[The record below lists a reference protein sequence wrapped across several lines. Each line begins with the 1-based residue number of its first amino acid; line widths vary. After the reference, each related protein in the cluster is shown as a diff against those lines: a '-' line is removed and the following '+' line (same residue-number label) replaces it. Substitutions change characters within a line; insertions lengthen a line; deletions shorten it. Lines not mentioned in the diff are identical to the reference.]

1 MSKHQKE
8 MKMNKNRLN
17 IEDIIKN
24 SLLDQK
30 VLQKEYH
37 LFGKL
42 VYVQE
47 PFVGDINVQNI
58 IDEIEKT
65 IPSYLF
71 EEIDTVIVGTF
82 DFLDERDLEAI
93 YKDGAIYISNKII
106 NDRDLM
112 ENILHETAH
121 SLESS
126 MGFLIY
132 GDSELNSEFLGKRIR
147 LKSMLDAE
155 GIGTQYSFSNTEY
168 DPEFDQF
175 LYEKIGYPTLRAI
188 TNGLFHT
195 PYAIT
200 SLREYWASG
209 FEDYFLG
216 DRELLKRV
224 SPRLFNKIEGVI
236 THEY

>member
-1 MSKHQKE
+1 MLKHLKE
-8 MKMNKNRLN
+8 IIMNKNRIN

-30 VLQKEYH
+30 VLQKEYR

-47 PFVGDINVQNI
+47 PFVGDINVQNVI
-58 IDEIEKT
+58 EEIEQT
-65 IPSYLF
+65 IPPYLF
-71 EEIDTVIVGTF
+71 EEVDTIIVGTF

-93 YKDGAIYISNKII
+93 YKDGAIYISSRII
-106 NDRDLM
+106 NDKDLL

-126 MGFLIY
+126 MGYLIY
-132 GDSELNSEFLGKRIR
+132 GDSELNSEFLGKRMR
-147 LKSMLDAE
+147 LKSILDAKNIE
-155 GIGTQYSFSNTEY
+155 TQHDFSDTEY
-168 DPEFDQF
+168 NAEFDKF
-175 LYEKIGYPTLRAI
+175 LYEEIGYPTLRAL

-200 SLREYWASG
+200 SLGEYWASG

-216 DRELLKRV
+216 GRELLKRI

-236 THEY
+236 THEN

>member
-1 MSKHQKE
+1 MKHLKE
-8 MKMNKNRLN
+8 IRMNKSRLN
-17 IEDIIKN
+17 IEDIIKK
-24 SLLDQK
+24 SLIEQK
-30 VLQKEYH
+30 ALQKEYR

-47 PFVGDINVQNI
+47 PFVGDVNIQSVIEEVQNN
-58 IDEIEKT
+58 

-71 EEIDTVIVGTF
+71 EEVDTVIVGTF

-93 YKDGAIYISNKII
+93 YKDGAIYISSRII
-106 NDRDLM
+106 SDRDLL

-126 MGFLIY
+126 MGYLIY
-132 GDSELNSEFLGKRIR
+132 GDSELHSEFLGKRTR
-147 LKSMLDAE
+147 LKSILAAADIE
-155 GIGTQYSFSNTEY
+155 TPYDFSNTEY
-168 DPEFDQF
+168 DPDFDTF
-175 LYEKIGYPTLRAI
+175 LYEEIGYPALRAL
-188 TNGLFHT
+188 TDGLFHT

-209 FEDYFLG
+209 FEDYFVG
-216 DRELLKRV
+216 DRKLLKII

>member
-1 MSKHQKE
+1 
-8 MKMNKNRLN
+8 MNKNRLN
-17 IEDIIKN
+17 IEDIIKK
-24 SLLDQK
+24 SLTEQK
-30 VLQKEYH
+30 TLQKEYH

-47 PFVGDINVQNI
+47 PFVGDVNI
-58 IDEIEKT
+58 QSVIEEIESS

-93 YKDGAIYISNKII
+93 YKDGAIYISSRII
-106 NDRDLM
+106 NNRDLL

-126 MGFLIY
+126 IGYFIY
-132 GDSELNSEFLGKRIR
+132 GDSELSSEFLGKRIR
-147 LKSMLDAE
+147 LKSILAAS
-155 GIGTQYSFSNTEY
+155 GIETQYNFSDTEY
-168 DPEFDQF
+168 NPDFDMF
-175 LYEKIGYPTLRAI
+175 LYEEIGYPTLRAL
-188 TNGLFHT
+188 TDGLFHT

-216 DRELLKRV
+216 DRELLKRI
-224 SPRLFNKIEGVI
+224 SPRLFSKIEGVI

>member
-1 MSKHQKE
+1 
-8 MKMNKNRLN
+8 MNKNRLN

-30 VLQKEYH
+30 ALQKEYR

-47 PFVGDINVQNI
+47 PFAGDVSVQNVI
-58 IDEIEKT
+58 EEIEQT

-71 EEIDTVIVGTF
+71 EEIDTIIVGTF

-93 YKDGAIYISNKII
+93 YKDGAIYISNRII
-106 NDRDLM
+106 NDRDLI

-121 SLESS
+121 SLENS
-126 MGFLIY
+126 MGYLIY
-132 GDSELNSEFLGKRIR
+132 GDSELNSEFLGKRMR
-147 LKSMLDAE
+147 LKSILDGE
-155 GIGTQYSFSNTEY
+155 GIEIQHNFSDTEY
-168 DPEFDQF
+168 NSEFDKF
-175 LYEKIGYPTLRAI
+175 LYEEIGYPTLRAL

-216 DRELLKRV
+216 DRELLKRI
-224 SPRLFNKIEGVI
+224 SPRLFNKIEEVI
-236 THEY
+236 THDH

>member
-1 MSKHQKE
+1 MLRHLKE
-8 MKMNKNRLN
+8 IKMNKNRLN

-30 VLQKEYH
+30 ALQKEYR

-47 PFVGDINVQNI
+47 PFAGDVSVQNVI
-58 IDEIEKT
+58 EEIEQT

-71 EEIDTVIVGTF
+71 EEIDTIIVGTF

-93 YKDGAIYISNKII
+93 YKDGAIYISNRII
-106 NDRDLM
+106 NDRDLI
-112 ENILHETAH
+112 ENILHDTAH

-126 MGFLIY
+126 MGYLIY
-132 GDSELNSEFLGKRIR
+132 GDSELNSEFLGKRVR
-147 LKSMLDAE
+147 LKSILDAE
-155 GIGTQYSFSNTEY
+155 GIKTQCDFTNTEY
-168 DPEFDQF
+168 DPDFDIF
-175 LYEKIGYPTLRAI
+175 LYEEIGYPTLRAL

-216 DRELLKRV
+216 DRKLLKRI
-224 SPRLFNKIEGVI
+224 SPRLFSKIEGV
-236 THEY
+236 TNYEH

>member
-1 MSKHQKE
+1 MLKHLKE
-8 MKMNKNRLN
+8 IVMNKNRIN
-17 IEDIIKN
+17 IEDIIKK
-24 SLLDQK
+24 SLIDQK
-30 VLQKEYH
+30 ALQKEYH

-47 PFVGDINVQNI
+47 PFVGDIDVQNVI
-58 IDEIEKT
+58 EEIEKT

-71 EEIDTVIVGTF
+71 EEIDTIIVGTF

-93 YKDGAIYISNKII
+93 YKDGAIYISSRII
-106 NDRDLM
+106 NDRDLL

-121 SLESS
+121 SLENS
-126 MGFLIY
+126 MGYFIY
-132 GDSELNSEFLGKRIR
+132 GDSELHSEFLGKRMR
-147 LKSMLDAE
+147 LKSILNAE
-155 GIGTQYSFSNTEY
+155 GIETQYDFSDTEY
-168 DPEFDQF
+168 DPDFDRF
-175 LYEKIGYPTLRAI
+175 LYEEIGYPTLGAL

-216 DRELLKRV
+216 NREILKRI

-236 THEY
+236 NHEH

>member
-1 MSKHQKE
+1 
-8 MKMNKNRLN
+8 MNKNRLN

-30 VLQKEYH
+30 ALQKEYR

-47 PFVGDINVQNI
+47 PFVGDVSVQNVI
-58 IDEIEKT
+58 EEIEQA

-71 EEIDTVIVGTF
+71 EEVDTIIVGTF
-82 DFLDERDLEAI
+82 DFLDERNLEAI
-93 YKDGAIYISNKII
+93 YKDGAIYISSRII
-106 NDRDLM
+106 NDRDFL

-126 MGFLIY
+126 MGHFIY
-132 GDSELNSEFLGKRIR
+132 GDSELSSEFLGKRMR
-147 LKSMLDAE
+147 LKSILDAE
-155 GIGTQYSFSNTEY
+155 GIETQYDFSDTEY
-168 DPEFDQF
+168 DPEFDKF
-175 LYEKIGYPTLRAI
+175 LYEEIGYPTLRALA
-188 TNGLFHT
+188 NGLFHT

-216 DRELLKRV
+216 DRELLKRL
-224 SPRLFNKIEGVI
+224 SPRLFSKIEGVI
-236 THEY
+236 NYEY